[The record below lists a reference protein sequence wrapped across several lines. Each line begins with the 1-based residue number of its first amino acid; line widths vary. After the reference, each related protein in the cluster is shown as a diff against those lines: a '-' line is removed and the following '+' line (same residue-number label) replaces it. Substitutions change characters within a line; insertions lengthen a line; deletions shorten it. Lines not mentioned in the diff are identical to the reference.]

1 MLRGRF
7 ILAFIPLGVPGS
19 VARSLTLIWINSRSL
34 LFQIFLLFLS
44 ISSNVYVVPF
54 RVPPSPAFLHTLFYF
69 CIALPILFFFLFSI
83 GGLYWYILRDY
94 LFNYVHSYNKLIK
107 SEMKLLSRVLLFVT
121 LWTVAYQALLSTWFS
136 RQEDWSG
143 LSFPSPG
150 DLPDE
155 GLNLCFLHWQADS
168 LPLSHQGN
176 PVFLTKIYRWRSR
189 TNIKHPCVPPTP
201 APCRGQ
207 QP

>member
-1 MLRGRF
+1 MSCHALLQGIFLTQGSNPSLFHLLHWQVGSPTSSTWKAHMLRGRF

-69 CIALPILFFFLFSI
+69 CIALPILFFLLFSI

-150 DLPDE
+150 DLP
-155 GLNLCFLHWQADS
+155 
-168 LPLSHQGN
+168 N
-176 PVFLTKIYRWRSR
+176 PV
-189 TNIKHPCVPPTP
+189 IKPGSP
-201 APCRGQ
+201 AL
-207 QP
+207 